1 MENEKDTVLSVQ
13 NEALGAA
20 AEHIRVQRK
29 ARADLRV
36 LAYCL
41 TALLCVSLVCGTVWG
56 CYSIHEQQKTIL
68 EQQYALNMQ
77 YASLME
83 YVAGAEIETTTN
95 TASADGRGTA
105 VAGDGNTTVVGGGD
119 LNGDS

>member
-1 MENEKDTVLSVQ
+1 MKKTPYSLSRTRHLELPLSISESSEKQ
-13 NEALGAA
+13 E
-20 AEHIRVQRK
+20 
-29 ARADLRV
+29 LRV

>member
-20 AEHIRVQRK
+20 AEHIRGQRK

-41 TALLCVSLVCGTVWG
+41 TALLCVALVCGTVWG
-56 CYSIHEQQKTIL
+56 CYSMVDSVAKVKMLL
-68 EQQYALNMQ
+68 EMYKK
-77 YASLME
+77 
-83 YVAGAEIETTTN
+83 
-95 TASADGRGTA
+95 
-105 VAGDGNTTVVGGGD
+105 
-119 LNGDS
+119 